1 MFYVATDDADT
12 NVNDDEAK
20 QIKISYI
27 ELITKGT
34 DKNGRK
40 VNMNAAGKAKTYK
53 RMKEMLKE
61 AKKADN
67 FSDYAAVNTESRQSE
82 VTIGKDTKLLDK
94 EAVDAAFSLKKGKM
108 TKMQHMPEKRLLL
121 KNARRRCLK
130 KSILSGSQSQVSI

>member
-40 VNMNAAGKAKTYK
+40 VNMMQPGK
-53 RMKEMLKE
+53 
-61 AKKADN
+61 
-67 FSDYAAVNTESRQSE
+67 Q
-82 VTIGKDTKLLDK
+82 
-94 EAVDAAFSLKKGKM
+94 
-108 TKMQHMPEKRLLL
+108 RLI
-121 KNARRRCLK
+121 RE
-130 KSILSGSQSQVSI
+130 